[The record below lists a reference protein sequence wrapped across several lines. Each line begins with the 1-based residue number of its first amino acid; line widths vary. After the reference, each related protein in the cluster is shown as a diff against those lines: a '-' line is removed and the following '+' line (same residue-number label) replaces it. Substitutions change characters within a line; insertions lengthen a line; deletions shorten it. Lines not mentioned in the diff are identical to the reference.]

1 MDDVNYFHSIWKKIE
16 HSTLHD
22 TLGVNNVKKNALL
35 CLFPRKIFFL
45 MKNPFCKK
53 SKIEIRFQN
62 VLLCLVVTLKM
73 MQPMIVA
80 MVVHRDGS
88 GNEGGNSS
96 IGGGGGGSN
105 DCNGVAWYIAVVRK
119 WLRQ

>member
-1 MDDVNYFHSIWKKIE
+1 MLSKK
-16 HSTLHD
+16 
-22 TLGVNNVKKNALL
+22 KKV
-35 CLFPRKIFFL
+35 
-45 MKNPFCKK
+45 
-53 SKIEIRFQN
+53 EIRFQN

-88 GNEGGNSS
+88 GNEGGNGS
-96 IGGGGGGSN
+96 IGGGGGGSG
-105 DCNGVAWYIAVVRK
+105 DYSGVVVVRK